1 MTCIAT
7 FYTYFG
13 AMSFKKLCDSRK
25 VPARLMPVPRALSS
39 SCGTC
44 VRFEAEEDG
53 RESFLRTAVRAEEL
67 EQIVECTDDGYR
79 WLHRSEE

>member
-13 AMSFKKLCDSRK
+13 AMSFKKLCDGRGVS
-25 VPARLMPVPRALSS
+25 AMLMPVPRALSS

-44 VRFEAEEDG
+44 VRFESDAPLPWAVSDG
-53 RESFLRTAVRAEEL
+53 ADEL
-67 EQIVECTDDGYR
+67 EQIVECSDRGYR
-79 WLHRSEE
+79 WVYRAEDP